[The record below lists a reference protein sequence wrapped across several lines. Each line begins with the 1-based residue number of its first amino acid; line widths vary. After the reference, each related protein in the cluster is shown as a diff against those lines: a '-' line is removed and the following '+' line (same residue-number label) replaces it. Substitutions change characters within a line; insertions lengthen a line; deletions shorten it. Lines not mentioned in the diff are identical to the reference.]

1 MKWKRSHQAETIVGM
16 WCDFAYQL
24 TSTCALSLSNT
35 TLFLML
41 IAFLSQHKDWITI
54 LISMKTTGECGD
66 YERSIPPDSG
76 RGRRLLALILSAYRR
91 FQDAETVLEFA
102 LDEPGSLDQWHTSG
116 TTNPINHCMLAI
128 KANNEQCKH
137 FPLTVSIRSSLLIAR
152 SILMNDL
159 QLESTHHDAWMNLG
173 LIAKPEGSSE
183 QAAEV
188 FLLAAHELEM
198 PAPAEALEWRGI

>member
-102 LDEPGSLDQWHTSG
+102 LDEPGSLDQWHTSVLIRLG
-116 TTNPINHCMLAI
+116 
-128 KANNEQCKH
+128 
-137 FPLTVSIRSSLLIAR
+137 SRSSLLIAR